1 MKKTALFLL
10 VFSLLLTSHAL
21 AKTYGKGVNAG
32 ESTAISA
39 ILDSPDAYLGKTV
52 KIEGLIVE
60 VCAKRGCWIY
70 VAGDRPNEKIQV
82 KVTDGEI
89 VFPMSATG
97 RIGIVEGIIEEVKL
111 SREQLIKYQKHLA
124 EEKGKP
130 FDPASITEGTRYIRL
145 IGLGAEIDE

>member
-1 MKKTALFLL
+1 MKKIVLFLL
-10 VFSLLLTSHAL
+10 GATLLFTSQAL
-21 AKTYGKGVNAG
+21 AKTYGKGVSDG
-32 ESTAISA
+32 ELTAISA
-39 ILDSPDAYLGKTV
+39 ILDVPDQYLGKKV

-89 VFPMSATG
+89 VFPLSATG
-97 RIGIVEGIIEEVKL
+97 RVGIVEGIVEEVKL
-111 SREQLIKYQKHLA
+111 SREELIKYQQHLA

-130 FDPASITEGTRYIRL
+130 FDPTSVAEGTRFIRL
-145 IGLGAEIDE
+145 IGLGAEIDD

>member
-1 MKKTALFLL
+1 MKRITLLFLAAT
-10 VFSLLLTSHAL
+10 LLFTGQAF
-21 AKTYGKGVNAG
+21 AKTYGNGISEG
-32 ESTAISA
+32 ESTAISR
-39 ILDSPDAYLGKTV
+39 ILDAPDEYLGKTV
-52 KIEGLIVE
+52 RVEGLIIE

-97 RIGIVEGIIEEVKL
+97 RVGIIEGIVDEVKL
-111 SREQLIKYQKHLA
+111 SREELIKYQQHLA

-130 FDPASITEGTRYIRL
+130 FDPASIDEGTRFIRL
-145 IGLGAEIDE
+145 IGLGAEINE